1 MSSEHRGVIIQPVTN
16 QRGLREFI
24 EFPFKLYRDDP
35 NWVPPLIEERSAFF
49 NPKKNPFWEHARG
62 KLFLAWRDGKV
73 IGTIGAVVDDNHNQV
88 HAERTGAFGFFE
100 SIDDQTVAA
109 ALIGAAEAWVCG
121 QGMTVMRGPLNFS
134 TNHECGLLVEG
145 FDEPPMV
152 MMPYNPPTY
161 AALIE
166 ACGYHKAMD
175 LYAYVSDMEP
185 WRQGLPPRV
194 VRAAQKAAQ
203 QASIR
208 VRKADIRHF
217 QSELQ
222 RVSDVYNGAWE
233 HNWGF
238 VPMTDHEFDHLAAS
252 LKPVLDP
259 NLIFIAETSDGTPIG
274 VSIALPDLHQALKW
288 SGGGHMFPFGLIKF
302 FWHKRRV
309 NQARLMAMGVIEE
322 YRGRG
327 IDALF
332 YSETVRSALEHG
344 YERIEGSWV
353 LENNTMMNRIIER
366 LGAARYKTYRIYEKA
381 LV

>member
-1 MSSEHRGVIIQPVTN
+1 
-16 QRGLREFI
+16 
-24 EFPFKLYRDDP
+24 
-35 NWVPPLIEERSAFF
+35 
-49 NPKKNPFWEHARG
+49 
-62 KLFLAWRDGKV
+62 
-73 IGTIGAVVDDNHNQV
+73 
-88 HAERTGAFGFFE
+88 
-100 SIDDQTVAA
+100 
-109 ALIGAAEAWVCG
+109 
-121 QGMTVMRGPLNFS
+121 
-134 TNHECGLLVEG
+134 
-145 FDEPPMV
+145 
-152 MMPYNPPTY
+152 
-161 AALIE
+161 
-166 ACGYHKAMD
+166 
-175 LYAYVSDMEP
+175 
-185 WRQGLPPRV
+185 
-194 VRAAQKAAQ
+194 
-203 QASIR
+203 
-208 VRKADIRHF
+208 
-217 QSELQ
+217 
-222 RVSDVYNGAWE
+222 VYNGAWE

>member
-1 MSSEHRGVIIQPVTN
+1 MSSEQSCVIVQPVTN

-73 IGTIGAVVDDNHNQV
+73 VGTIGAVVDDNHNKV
-88 HAERTGAFGFFE
+88 HAERMGAFGFFE
-100 SIDDQTVAA
+100 SIDDQAVAG
-109 ALIGAAEAWVCG
+109 ALIDAAEAWVRG

-134 TNHECGLLVEG
+134 LNQECGLLIEG

-152 MMPYNPPTY
+152 MMTYNPPTY
-161 AALIE
+161 AGLIE

-175 LYAYVSDMEP
+175 LYAYLSDMER
-185 WRQGLPPRV
+185 WRQGLLPKV

-203 QASIR
+203 QANIR
-208 VRKADIRHF
+208 VRKGDIRHF
-217 QSELQ
+217 QSELR
-222 RVSDVYNGAWE
+222 RVRDVYNGILAA
-233 HNWGF
+233 NWGF
-238 VPMTDHEFDHLAAS
+238 VPMTEHEFDHLATS
-252 LKPVLDP
+252 LKPVIDP
-259 NLIFIAETSDGTPIG
+259 NLVFVAETADGTPIG

-302 FWHKRRV
+302 FWHKRRID
-309 NQARLMAMGVIEE
+309 QARLIAMGVIEE

-332 YSETVRSALEHG
+332 YAETVRSALEHG
-344 YERIEGSWV
+344 YKCIEGSWV
-353 LENNTMMNRIIER
+353 LENNVMMNRIIER
-366 LGAARYKTYRIYEKA
+366 FGAARYKTYRIYEKA